1 MDAEERDVYDY
12 LKSWREEAV
21 SIREIARR
29 AGGKHKF
36 RETPDW
42 ALPVIARMVEKG
54 LIACDHGGRYRIK
67 APPKNDENQQRWISP
82 QLAKI
87 LKASGR
93 NFSENIDL
101 EEDPEQKGPEE
112 KP

>member
-1 MDAEERDVYDY
+1 MDAEEREVYYY
-12 LKSWREEAV
+12 LKSWRDEPI

-29 AGGKHKF
+29 AGGKHKY

-42 ALPVIARMVEKG
+42 ALPVIARMVERG
-54 LIACDHGGRYRIK
+54 ILECDHGGRYRIK
-67 APPKNDENQQRWISP
+67 APPKQDENTQRWISP

-93 NFSENIDL
+93 NFSETIDL
-101 EEDPEQKGPEE
+101 EEDPEKSS
-112 KP
+112 

>member
-1 MDAEERDVYDY
+1 MDAEEHDVYYY
-12 LKSWREEAV
+12 LKSWGDQAI
-21 SIREIARR
+21 SLREIARR

-54 LIACDHGGRYRIK
+54 LLECDHGGRYRIK
-67 APPKNDENQQRWISP
+67 APPKKDEKIRRWVSP

-87 LKASGR
+87 LKESRR
-93 NFSENIDL
+93 NFSATIDL
-101 EEDPEQKGPEE
+101 DVDPEQKGPEE
-112 KP
+112 KQ